1 MSHRSLTNDV
11 TSLRRPTTQV
21 WLDSSGIP
29 SPPSP
34 HLPAM
39 HKLVEAAILAPSP
52 DNNQPWQFVAG
63 PDYLDVH
70 LDLARSLPS
79 DVDHMFDLT
88 AIGAAVENLCIA
100 SREQG
105 FEPQVEMLSRD
116 KAFDDNDTRQT
127 TGAIPVARVRWVPGA
142 KKDRLHAPMPNRH
155 TDRHGYS
162 TKPLD
167 PAILAELSAEVEKFP
182 GIHIRWLAYRRE
194 IWRFAWLV
202 GKSDRMRFEKK
213 IFHEELYKQIRFTA
227 QEAEATGSGL
237 DVRTLALPP
246 GGTLVLKALRS
257 WRLLAL
263 LNRLGASRMLA
274 LPSVPQVVRS
284 AAVGI
289 ILADA
294 PGKGYVDGG
303 RALERLWLTATQ
315 LGLALH
321 PLGSLP
327 IYVQRESN
335 ASATNLKRKA
345 AELVAPKAPSRIQ
358 IAFRIGLPK

>member
-1 MSHRSLTNDV
+1 MPHRPLTNEI
-11 TSLRRPTTQV
+11 TSLRRPASQV
-21 WLDSSGIP
+21 WLASSGIP
-29 SPPSP
+29 S
-34 HLPAM
+34 LPLRRLPDI
-39 HKLVEAAILAPSP
+39 HELVEAAILAPSP

-70 LDLARSLPS
+70 LDLARSLLS

-88 AIGAAVENLCIA
+88 AIGAAVENICIA

-105 FEPQVEMLSRD
+105 FEPKVEMLSGD
-116 KAFDDNDTRQT
+116 EAFDDNDTPQT
-127 TGAIPVARVRWVPGA
+127 TGAIPVARLRWVTGA
-142 KKDRLHAPMPNRH
+142 VKDPLHAQIPNRH
-155 TDRHGYS
+155 TDRHRYS

-167 PAILAELSAEVEKFP
+167 PAILAELTTEVEKFS
-182 GIHIRWLAYRRE
+182 GIHIRWLVSRRE

-227 QEAEATGSGL
+227 EKAKATGSGL

-257 WRLLAL
+257 WRLLAI

-274 LPSVPQVVRS
+274 LPSVPQVVHS
-284 AAVGI
+284 AAVGVI
-289 ILADA
+289 FTEA
-294 PGKGYVDGG
+294 PGRGYVDGG
-303 RALERLWLTATQ
+303 RALERLWLKATQ
-315 LGLALH
+315 IGLALH

-327 IYVQRESN
+327 IYLQREPDR
-335 ASATNLKRKA
+335 SAANLKQRV
-345 AELVAPKAPSRIQ
+345 AELVAAKEPSRIQ
-358 IAFRIGLPK
+358 IAFRIGNTA